1 MKNSFKLMLYELKE
15 LTKALFYYPKVQIN
29 LLDSESYNLYWKE
42 KRGANIGQLSSW
54 QKERAD
60 FILNVV
66 GKGDKKQ
73 VAIADV
79 GCGDG
84 SILMYLKK
92 NLLCDTQ
99 CVGYDGSEFAL
110 ECAHESGVQTHILDI
125 SKKESFV
132 QLAQADYYLLLE
144 TLEHIPHSEELLLHT
159 LSKSNKGVFF
169 SFPNTGYI
177 RHRLRLLFGK
187 FPLQWRILPNE
198 HVRFWTYTDLKWW
211 LKALNITEYT
221 IHCYKGV
228 PILNKILPGLFA
240 AGFVIYVP
248 KNE

>member
-1 MKNSFKLMLYELKE
+1 MSIRSVFFKARMFCR
-15 LTKALFYYPKVQIN
+15 ALFSYPKKTLAN
-29 LLDSESYNLYWKE
+29 LNETNYNLYWKE

-60 FILNVV
+60 FILSVV
-66 GKGDKKQ
+66 GKNEKEQ

-84 SILMYLKK
+84 SILTYLRK
-92 NLLCDTQ
+92 NLLCNTH